1 MLAPWFP
8 LKLVKE
14 VVMARRKLD
23 ITEKMFP
30 ALCNFSPKDFERVR
44 RLAKVLPA
52 FVPISRLPEVRHNF
66 SLGVRRMLAL
76 VTEEQWEAACQANEA
91 DIEARLKQRERFLAG
106 KAKREEQRQWEDYI
120 SEADTE
126 RARKTMEGGWS

>member
-1 MLAPWFP
+1 MLAPWFS

-14 VVMARRKLD
+14 VFMARRKLD

-52 FVPISRLPEVRHNF
+52 FMPASRLPEVRTNF

-91 DIEARLKQRERFLAG
+91 DIEARLKHREGFLAR
-106 KAKREEQRQWEDYI
+106 KAKRLEQRRWEDYI

-126 RARKTMEGGWS
+126 RARKNMESGQ